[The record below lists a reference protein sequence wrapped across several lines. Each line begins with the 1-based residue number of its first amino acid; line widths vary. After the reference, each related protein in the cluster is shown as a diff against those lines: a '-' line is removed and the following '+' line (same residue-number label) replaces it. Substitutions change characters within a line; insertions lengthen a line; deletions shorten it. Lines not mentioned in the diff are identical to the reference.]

1 MVNMSMLNESMSNIS
16 DRAETQD
23 APVTLA
29 AKTLYMTRDGAL
41 LSIILNRPQ
50 VLNALTPELLTE
62 LHEALSLAADDAVR
76 AVLLTGA
83 GRGFCSGA
91 DLTTAPLDDAATVVE
106 TLYNPVV
113 RALMGLRKPVVAAVG
128 GVAAGAGMS
137 LALACDLRLLSEDA
151 VFTLGFSRVGLA
163 LDAGMSYT
171 LPRLVGPARALEL
184 AYSGRNVDAREA
196 VALGLGERVLPA
208 DGFAEAATA
217 FAKAL
222 SEGPTESYVRIK
234 EQIAV
239 SSDNT
244 LEAQLALEARL
255 QGEASR
261 TEDFREGV
269 RAFAEKREPV
279 FHGR

>member
-1 MVNMSMLNESMSNIS
+1 MLNMPDRS
-16 DRAETQD
+16 DMLDTSKI
-23 APVTLA
+23 LA
-29 AKTLYMTRDGAL
+29 SKTLVVTRDGAL
-41 LSIILNRPQ
+41 LSITLNRPQ

-62 LHEALSLAADDAVR
+62 LREVLSLAADDAVR
-76 AVLLTGA
+76 AVLFTGA

-91 DLTTAPLDDAATVVE
+91 DLTATILEDDAAAVVE

-113 RALMGLRKPVVAAVG
+113 RALAGLRKPVIAAVN

-137 LALACDLRLLSEDA
+137 LALACDLRLLSESA
-151 VFTLGFSRVGLA
+151 VFTLGFSRIGLA

-184 AYSGRNVDAREA
+184 AYSGRKLGAEEA
-196 VALGLGERVLPA
+196 KALGLGEVILPTE
-208 DGFAEAATA
+208 GFAAAATA

-222 SEGPTESYVRIK
+222 SEGPTQSYARIK
-234 EQIAV
+234 AQIAV
-239 SSDNT
+239 SLENT
-244 LEAQLALEARL
+244 LETQLALEARL

-279 FHGR
+279 FRGR

>member
-1 MVNMSMLNESMSNIS
+1 MP
-16 DRAETQD
+16 DRPMPDTTTETLTE
-23 APVTLA
+23 TL
-29 AKTLYMTRDGAL
+29 KLTRNGAL
-41 LSIILNRPQ
+41 LSISLNRPQ

-62 LHEALSLAADDAVR
+62 LREALSLAADGSVR
-76 AVLLTGA
+76 AVLLTGE

-91 DLTTAPLDDAATVVE
+91 DLTATGLDDAAATVE

-113 RALMGLRKPVVAAVG
+113 RALASLRKPVVAAVN

-137 LALACDLRLLSEDA
+137 LALACDLRLLSERA
-151 VFTLGFSRVGLA
+151 VFASGFSRIGLVM
-163 LDAGMSYT
+163 DAGMSYT

-184 AYSGRNVDAREA
+184 AYTGRKVGAEEA
-196 VALGLGERVLPA
+196 KALGLGELILPA
-208 DGFAEAATA
+208 EGFGAAATA

-222 SEGPTESYVRIK
+222 SEGPTLSYARIK
-234 EQIAV
+234 SQVAASLE
-239 SSDNT
+239 NP
-244 LEAQLALEARL
+244 LEAQLGLEARL

-261 TEDFREGV
+261 TEDFAEGV